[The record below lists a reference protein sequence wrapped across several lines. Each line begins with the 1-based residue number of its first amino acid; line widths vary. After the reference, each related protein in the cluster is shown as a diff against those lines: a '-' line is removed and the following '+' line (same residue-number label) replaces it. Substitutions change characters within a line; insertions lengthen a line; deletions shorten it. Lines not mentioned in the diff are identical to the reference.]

1 MTYTEPTA
9 IGGMTQEE
17 LDKELRKGI
26 ESIKE
31 GKTFTTDEVDEE
43 LAREFGIYHEKQR
56 VAVSFFRLA

>member
-9 IGGMTQEE
+9 IGGMTPEE

-31 GKTFTTDEVDEE
+31 GKIFTADEVDEE
-43 LAREFGIYHEKQR
+43 LAREFGI
-56 VAVSFFRLA
+56 

>member
-31 GKTFTTDEVDEE
+31 GKTFTADEVDEE
-43 LAREFGIYHEKQR
+43 LAREFSSLKKETAISCFSR
-56 VAVSFFRLA
+56 

>member
-1 MTYTEPTA
+1 MIYTEPTA

-31 GKTFTTDEVDEE
+31 GKTFTAGQLPTT
-43 LAREFGIYHEKQR
+43 
-56 VAVSFFRLA
+56 

>member
-9 IGGMTQEE
+9 IGGRTQEE

-31 GKTFTTDEVDEE
+31 GKTFTADEVDEE
-43 LAREFGIYHEKQR
+43 LCKRVWNLTRETAGCC
-56 VAVSFFRLA
+56 FFW

>member
-31 GKTFTTDEVDEE
+31 GKTFTAGQLPSRINGLHLRPLTPIDI
-43 LAREFGIYHEKQR
+43 AI
-56 VAVSFFRLA
+56 

>member
-9 IGGMTQEE
+9 IGGRTQEE

-31 GKTFTTDEVDEE
+31 GKIFTADEVDEE
-43 LAREFGIYHEKQR
+43 LAREFGIWRER
-56 VAVSFFRLA
+56 NSGLLFLF

>member
-1 MTYTEPTA
+1 MVCNCLSETQEVIDMTYTEPTA

-31 GKTFTTDEVDEE
+31 GKTFTADEVDEE
-43 LAREFGIYHEKQR
+43 LAGEFGI
-56 VAVSFFRLA
+56 

>member
-31 GKTFTTDEVDEE
+31 GKTFTADEVDEE
-43 LAREFGIYHEKQR
+43 LAGEFGSNER
-56 VAVSFFRLA
+56 ETVGCCFFF

>member
-9 IGGMTQEE
+9 IGGMTQE

-31 GKTFTTDEVDEE
+31 GKTFTADEVDEE
-43 LAREFGIYHEKQR
+43 LAGEFGI
-56 VAVSFFRLA
+56 

>member
-9 IGGMTQEE
+9 IGGRIQEE

-31 GKTFTTDEVDEE
+31 GKIFTADEVDEE
-43 LAREFGIYHEKQR
+43 LAREFGI
-56 VAVSFFRLA
+56 